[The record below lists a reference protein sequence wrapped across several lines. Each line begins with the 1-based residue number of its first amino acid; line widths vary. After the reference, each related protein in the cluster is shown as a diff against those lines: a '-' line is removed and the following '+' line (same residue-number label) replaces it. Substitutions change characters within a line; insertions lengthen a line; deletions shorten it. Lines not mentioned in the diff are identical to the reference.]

1 MFEKILIANRG
12 EIACRII
19 RTCRRLGIG
28 TVAVYSQADE
38 QARHVREADEAVC
51 IGPAKASESYLNVA
65 AIIQAATQT
74 GVQAIHPGYG
84 FLSERAEL
92 IDACVQAGIRFI
104 GPSRQAIASMG
115 SKIESKRIARA
126 AQVPCVPGYD
136 GDDQREERLTQE
148 ALVIGFPLLIKA
160 SAGGG
165 GKGMRRVDA
174 AHDFSAQLSLAKAE
188 AMAAFGDDRVLLE
201 RYIQRPRHVE
211 VQLLGDRHGGLVHL
225 FERECSVQR
234 NYQKLIEEAPA
245 NHLDA
250 GVKARLFEAALLLGR
265 AIAYD
270 SAGTVEFVL
279 DADRQDEPYFLEMN
293 TRLQVEHPVTELTTG
308 IDLVEWQIRVAA
320 GERLG
325 FEQSDLSQHG
335 WAIEARV
342 NAESAHESFAPS
354 FGPVLGYEVPQLEG
368 VRIDS
373 GVDGHSDITPHYD
386 SLLVKVI
393 GHGASRE
400 VARTRLMC
408 GLRGLRIEGLQT
420 TQAML
425 LDMLAAPAFRE
436 VLTTQFLQML
446 WPQGWQR
453 DASWLRLLQ
462 MVACA
467 AWVRQSLPPGDQPM
481 HTLVGWRLHRAADT
495 AEANGVM
502 VQAYPLLVRE
512 AGESASSLC
521 RVQMSCASAHC
532 MIDTQIAVLTDLGA
546 GQWQAPGHDF
556 HCVVQAN
563 EVRVW
568 SQGSYVQF
576 CVDPQVKASSATN
589 LASASG
595 DCVTTDLPGVLCE
608 LLVAQGQT
616 VKAGER
622 VAVIEAMK
630 LFHTLHAPRDGV
642 VKALP
647 QKVGS
652 TLPKGAVL
660 VELDP

>member
-28 TVAVYSQADE
+28 TVAVYSQADA
-38 QARHVREADEAVC
+38 QSRHVREADEAVC
-51 IGPAKASESYLNVA
+51 IGPAKAGASYLNVD
-65 AIIQAATQT
+65 AIIEAATQT
-74 GVQAIHPGYG
+74 RAQAIHPGYG
-84 FLSERAEL
+84 FLSERTEL
-92 IDACVQAGIRFI
+92 IDACLQAGLCFV
-104 GPSRQAIASMG
+104 GPGRQAIASMG

-126 AQVPCVPGYD
+126 ARVPCVPGYD
-136 GDDQREERLTQE
+136 GDDQREGRLTQE
-148 ALVIGFPLLIKA
+148 ALGIGFPLLVKA

-174 AHDFSAQLSLAKAE
+174 AHEFSAQLLLTKAE
-188 AMAAFGDDRVLLE
+188 ALAAFGDDRVLLE

-245 NHLDA
+245 NHLEA
-250 GVKARLFEAALLLGR
+250 GVKVRLFEAALLLGR
-265 AIAYD
+265 AMAYD

-325 FEQSDLSQHG
+325 FAQSDLKQSG

-342 NAESAHESFAPS
+342 NAESAHERFSPS
-354 FGPVLGYEVPQLEG
+354 FGPVLAYEAPQLDG

-373 GVDGHSDITPHYD
+373 GIDGLSDITPHYD
-386 SLLVKVI
+386 SLLAKVI

-400 VARTRLMC
+400 VAKKRLIQ
-408 GLRGLRIEGLQT
+408 GLRSLRIEGIHT

-425 LDMLAAPAFRE
+425 QDMLADPAFDE
-436 VLTTQFLQML
+436 VLTTHFLQAL

-453 DASWLRLLQ
+453 GASHQRLLH
-462 MVACA
+462 MAACV
-467 AWVRQSLPPGDQPM
+467 AWVYQGLPQGDQPM
-481 HTLVGWRLHRAADT
+481 QSLVGWRLHATSESLA
-495 AEANGVM
+495 
-502 VQAYPLLVRE
+502 QAYPLLVRE
-512 AGESASSLC
+512 VEETAAALC
-521 RVQMSCASAHC
+521 RVKVSGSQAQCLLEDQTA
-532 MIDTQIAVLTDLGA
+532 TFTPA
-546 GQWQAPGHDF
+546 GSGVWQACGHQF
-556 HCVVQAN
+556 YGAVQAQT
-563 EVRVW
+563 VRVW
-568 SQGSYVQF
+568 SQGMGVQIS
-576 CVDPQVKASSATN
+576 VEPQVQASA
-589 LASASG
+589 LANQRSASG
-595 DCVTTDLPGVLCE
+595 DCVTADLPGVLCE
-608 LLVAQGQT
+608 LLVAKGQH

-622 VAVIEAMK
+622 VAVMEAMK

-647 QKVGS
+647 QTVGS